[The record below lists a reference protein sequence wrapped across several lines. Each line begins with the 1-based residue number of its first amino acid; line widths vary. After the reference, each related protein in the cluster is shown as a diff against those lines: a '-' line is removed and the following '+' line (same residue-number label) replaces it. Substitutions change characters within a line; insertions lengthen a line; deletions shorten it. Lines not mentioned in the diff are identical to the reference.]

1 MLYTC
6 SNPLLPFTVKLPV
19 NVPLAARTLI
29 EHILNTYRMLC
40 QAPDYPMDT
49 CVPGG
54 VCYYTFSYR
63 DTDVLSV

>member
-29 EHILNTYRMLC
+29 EHLQHTGCCAKHLIIPWIPVYQVESVTTHFHIGT
-40 QAPDYPMDT
+40 QT
-49 CVPGG
+49 C
-54 VCYYTFSYR
+54 
-63 DTDVLSV
+63 